1 MLSTKNLRVKNKKY
15 LSYRKL
21 REQSYFKFLEGFKS
35 DNEKRAILTAL
46 VELVRTISSND
57 KFADMK
63 VIKLAKLQMK
73 ISQKNFKVV
82 FTDSILNQ
90 FAENFLD
97 EYKKKNYIDFF
108 RGDIVEYATVYM
120 YKSTGSRLLHEPIF
134 SYKRKKLVP
143 KFVKGNGCVIDVVK
157 VLEPINEI
165 HLYECKADLDNFII
179 SGYNKDYKKRRPFIH
194 KLNYMDFLEKK
205 LNKFS
210 FDMKNP
216 ITVKK
221 NFVSLNTPTKKL
233 PKRYSGYERIDLL
246 VKIRLGKAQI

>member
-1 MLSTKNLRVKNKKY
+1 MLSTNYLRVKNKKH

-21 REQSYFKFLEGFKS
+21 REQSYFEFLEGFKN

-46 VELVRTISSND
+46 IELVRTISSND
-57 KFADMK
+57 KFTDVK
-63 VIKLAKLQMK
+63 VLTLAKIQMK
-73 ISQKNFKVV
+73 ISQKNFKVI
-82 FTDSILNQ
+82 FTEDILNQ
-90 FAENFLD
+90 FADNFLT

-108 RGDIVEYATVYM
+108 RGNIVEYATVYM
-120 YKSTGSRLLHEPIF
+120 YKSTGSILLHEPIF
-134 SYKRKKLVP
+134 SYKRKELVP
-143 KFVKGNGCVIDVVK
+143 KSVKGSDCLIDVVK
-157 VLEPINEI
+157 ILKPISEI

-179 SGYNKDYKKRRPFIH
+179 SGYNKSYKKRKSFIH
-194 KLNYMDFLEKK
+194 KLNYMDFLEMK

-210 FDMKNP
+210 FDMKTP

-221 NFVSLNTPTKKL
+221 NFVSLNTPTKNL